1 MSSFLW
7 VEDFEGGQY
16 REFSYRIFGHALG
29 LVASDFFDNEI
40 ELKSFLKS
48 KQIYLATN
56 LAEGINFIANEAH
69 LSAVDF
75 VILDIDLALMG
86 VDISEDEELI
96 KPLLSKW
103 YNYNPNDTNEEK
115 AFNAACDELKRV
127 AGYHLYIDLVVN
139 RRFPRDRILFCSNH
153 GGYLKA
159 IQESFSGAKIEPPTV
174 LTKADTG
181 LANSVAEFY
190 ADEYS
195 KLRRNIISICN
206 ELTEALR
213 FGQAEFTLPKYL
225 YASEDNFTASDGVY
239 LLTILPLLLP
249 PFLKDRREI
258 SLVYRQIVRTI
269 AQEFDK
275 VDYKNSAQ
283 FKRKLPYIRVL
294 HNIRN
299 WTSHDSKA
307 LNHLDESDVAY
318 VVLLF
323 LYLGFEMKSKIYEDL
338 KSNLFEFA
346 GMEVQIKPENL
357 KENICNSLKS
367 VSQRCNELP
376 IEIQS
381 EFSQA
386 SHFAEKV
393 NMLSKNSCLTGG
405 QHEKY
410 IYQIFWHNIAFV
422 DDSGNISP
430 QSFYFDNN
438 KFLYEL
444 ARRIYV
450 KSF

>member
-16 REFSYRIFGHALG
+16 REFSYRLFGHALG
-29 LVASDFFDNEI
+29 LAAIDFFDNEL

-56 LAEGINFIANEAH
+56 LAEGIDFIANEAN
-69 LSAVDF
+69 LNTIDF
-75 VILDIDLALMG
+75 VVLDIDLALMG
-86 VDISEDEELI
+86 VDISEGEELI

-103 YNYNPNDTNEEK
+103 YNYNPNDPNEEK

-181 LANSVAEFY
+181 LSDSIADFY

-195 KLRRNIISICN
+195 KLRRIIISICN
-206 ELTEALR
+206 ELTEALH
-213 FGQAEFTLPKYL
+213 FGQAEFTLQKYL

-258 SLVYRQIVRTI
+258 SVVYRQIVRTI
-269 AQEFDK
+269 TQEFDK
-275 VDYKNSAQ
+275 VDYKNSSQ

-294 HNIRN
+294 HSIRN
-299 WTSHDSKA
+299 WTSHDGKA
-307 LNHLDESDVAY
+307 LNNLDESDVAY
-318 VVLLF
+318 IVLLF
-323 LYLGFEMKSKIYEDL
+323 LYLGFESKSKIYDDL
-338 KSNLFEFA
+338 KSKLFQLIGLNVE
-346 GMEVQIKPENL
+346 IK
-357 KENICNSLKS
+357 SSDLKS
-367 VSQRCNELP
+367 KIVSSFENVSRRGNDLSS
-376 IEIQS
+376 EIRGDFCQAFH
-381 EFSQA
+381 FSQ
-386 SHFAEKV
+386 KV
-393 NMLSKNSCLTGG
+393 NMLIQNSCLTSGE
-405 QHEKY
+405 HEKF
-410 IYQIFWHNIAFV
+410 IYQIFWHNIVFV

-430 QSFYFDNN
+430 QSIYFDNN
-438 KFLYEL
+438 KFLTEL
-444 ARRIYV
+444 VRRIYV